1 MHDTTQYHSLLQS
14 AKYSFYYEIINYTSY
29 NSYYANLNPSNFKDH
44 FSNNSKQYASSRPKY
59 PRSLFEFLIGL
70 VSNRNIAWDCAT
82 GNGQAAVVLSEY
94 FEQVIASDAS
104 KEQIENAESRKN
116 IRYEV
121 FPAERTN
128 IADSSIDLIT
138 IAQALHWFNL
148 DDFYKE
154 AKRVLRKESEASIR
168 GGRGIIAAWAY
179 GLHSISKEIDNIT
192 HSLYEDILGSYW
204 PKERKIVENKYQD
217 IPFPFDE
224 INAPASQIELDWDLS
239 ELLGY
244 LYSWSSVQKY
254 IQKNNSDPVKQ
265 VYDDLAAAWNRE
277 KNTWH
282 KRKVIW
288 PIYMR
293 VGRS

>member
-1 MHDTTQYHSLLQS
+1 MKPT
-14 AKYSFYYEIINYTSY
+14 K
-29 NSYYANLNPSNFKDH
+29 FKDL
-44 FSNNSKQYASSRPKY
+44 FSNNSKEYASSRPKY
-59 PRSLFEFLIGL
+59 PRSLFEFLVGL
-70 VSNRNIAWDCAT
+70 VRHRNLAWDCAT

-94 FEQVIASDAS
+94 FDQVIASDAS
-104 KEQIENAESRKN
+104 KEQIENAEPRNN

-128 IADSSIDLIT
+128 IDDSRVDLIT

-154 AKRVLRKESEASIR
+154 AKRVLRKDGND
-168 GGRGIIAAWAY
+168 GGSGGGGGVIAAWAY
-179 GLHSISKEIDNIT
+179 GLHSISREIDKMT
-192 HSLYEDILGSYW
+192 HFLYEDILGPYW

-217 IPFPFDE
+217 IPFPFEE
-224 INAPASQIELDWDLS
+224 IDTPVFQIELDWSLS

-244 LYSWSSVQKY
+244 LYTWSSVQKY

-265 VYDDLAAAWNRE
+265 VYDSLSAAWGERNA
-277 KNTWH
+277 WH
-282 KRKVIW
+282 KRKVVW

>member
-1 MHDTTQYHSLLQS
+1 L
-14 AKYSFYYEIINYTSY
+14 I
-29 NSYYANLNPSNFKDH
+29 PSNFKDH

-154 AKRVLRKESEASIR
+154 AKRVLRKDSEAGIR
-168 GGRGIIAAWAY
+168 GGGGVIAAWAY

-192 HSLYEDILGSYW
+192 HSLYEDILGS
-204 PKERKIVENKYQD
+204 
-217 IPFPFDE
+217 
-224 INAPASQIELDWDLS
+224 
-239 ELLGY
+239 
-244 LYSWSSVQKY
+244 
-254 IQKNNSDPVKQ
+254 
-265 VYDDLAAAWNRE
+265 
-277 KNTWH
+277 
-282 KRKVIW
+282 
-288 PIYMR
+288 
-293 VGRS
+293 